1 MRLRAVAA
9 KKMSAERSI
18 QLQSLIASDPRRM
31 RVLHIVKALGLPDCW
46 IAAGVVRNR
55 VWDHLHE
62 YLESPLP
69 QDIDVIWFDPNEPT
83 AQRDAALEQALRQ
96 KDGTLDWSLKNQARM
111 HERNADQPYRSA
123 LDAMRY
129 WPETATAV
137 GVRLGEEENIEV
149 AAPFGLD
156 DLFNLIVRP
165 TPRFTAEKHPIY
177 LDRIR
182 SKHWLTHWPR
192 LQIETQP

>member
-1 MRLRAVAA
+1 VARNRRL
-9 KKMSAERSI
+9 
-18 QLQSLIASDPRRM
+18 QLQSLIASDPGRM
-31 RVLHIVKALGLPDCW
+31 RVLHIVKDLGLPDCW
-46 IAAGVVRNR
+46 IAAGFVRNR

-62 YLESPLP
+62 HATSPLP
-69 QDIDVIWFDPNEPT
+69 QDIDVIWFEPNEST
-83 AQRDAALEQALRQ
+83 AQRDAALELALR
-96 KDGTLDWSLKNQARM
+96 KRDDTLDWSVKNQARM
-111 HERNADQPYRSA
+111 HERNADQPYRSS

-137 GVRLGEEENIEV
+137 GVRLDDEGNIEV
-149 AAPFGLD
+149 SAPFGLD
-156 DLFNLIVRP
+156 DLFKLIVRP

-192 LQIETQP
+192 LQIEAQG